1 MKKKIAILGATGS
14 IGQTTLRIIKN
25 NKKKLSV
32 ELLTTNKNYKKLI
45 TYAKDFNVK
54 NVIIF
59 DNTTFLKQKL
69 LFKNKKLNLF
79 NDLHEYK
86 KKNKKKFDYAISA
99 IPGISGLKPTLDL
112 IPLTKKIAIAN
123 KESIIC
129 GWNLIKKKL
138 NFYNTRFIPVDSE
151 HFSIWSL
158 IKNSKKEQISKIY
171 LTASGGPFLN
181 WSNKAILKV
190 SSKIAIKHPN
200 WSMGRKISIDS
211 ATLMNKIF
219 EVIEAQRI
227 FNLPKLKFDIVI
239 HERSYVHA
247 LVEFKNGIKTILVHD
262 TDMTIPISNS
272 IFEDEQFKIKNSKL
286 NFLFMNNLNFKKVD
300 HKKFPVINLLKI
312 IPNTISLFE
321 TVLTSANDELVD
333 LYLKD
338 KIDFNDIQKNLKKI
352 LKSSEF
358 NHYRFK
364 TPQNAQEINTLNDYV
379 RLKTRKL
386 CI

>member
-1 MKKKIAILGATGS
+1 M
-14 IGQTTLRIIKN
+14 
-25 NKKKLSV
+25 
-32 ELLTTNKNYKKLI
+32 
-45 TYAKDFNVK
+45 
-54 NVIIF
+54 
-59 DNTTFLKQKL
+59 
-69 LFKNKKLNLF
+69 
-79 NDLHEYK
+79 
-86 KKNKKKFDYAISA
+86 
-99 IPGISGLKPTLDL
+99 
-112 IPLTKKIAIAN
+112 
-123 KESIIC
+123 
-129 GWNLIKKKL
+129 
-138 NFYNTRFIPVDSE
+138 
-151 HFSIWSL
+151 

-286 NFLFMNNLNFKKVD
+286 NFLFMNNLNFKKLS
-300 HKKFPVINLLKI
+300 KKFPVINLLKL

-338 KIDFNDIQKNLKKI
+338 KRLMIYKKI
-352 LKSSEF
+352 
-358 NHYRFK
+358 
-364 TPQNAQEINTLNDYV
+364 
-379 RLKTRKL
+379 
-386 CI
+386 